1 MQTIRVRTTQNVF
14 IHYPLASIGDR
25 IAAYLID
32 RIALILYCVAVVV
45 ALINLSIELWWVY
58 MILVGFPFIFYSLLF
73 EIFMDGQTP
82 GKRLI
87 KIKVVR
93 LDGTQPSI
101 GDYLFRWLFSFIDFL
116 LSGAVAVVIMAVNG
130 KGQRLGDIVAGTSVV
145 KLIEQREITANDIFI
160 TSEETYQPVFSQVTQ
175 LSEKDIEVIQRALET
190 ARRQGNMQPVTLVS
204 DRIRSLLGIQTDL
217 APTEFLYAVIK
228 DFNHLTSRV

>member
-25 IAAYLID
+25 IGAYLID
-32 RIALILYCVAVVV
+32 RIALVLYCVAVVV

-82 GKRLI
+82 GKRLV

-116 LSGAVAVVIMAVNG
+116 FSGAVAVIIMAING

-145 KLIEQREITANDIFI
+145 KLIEQQEITANDIFI
-160 TSEETYQPVFSQVTQ
+160 TPEEAYQPVFSQVTQ

-190 ARRQGNMQPVTLVS
+190 ARRQGNMQPAALVS

>member
-25 IAAYLID
+25 IGAYLID
-32 RIALILYCVAVVV
+32 RIALVLYCVAVIV

-82 GKRLI
+82 GKRLV

-116 LSGAVAVVIMAVNG
+116 FSGAVAVIIMAANG

-160 TSEETYQPVFSQVTQ
+160 TPEETYQPVFSQVTQ

-190 ARRQGNMQPVTLVS
+190 ARSQGNMQPATLVS
-204 DRIRSLLGIQTDL
+204 DRIRSLLGIQTEL
-217 APTEFLYAVIK
+217 APIEFLYAVIK